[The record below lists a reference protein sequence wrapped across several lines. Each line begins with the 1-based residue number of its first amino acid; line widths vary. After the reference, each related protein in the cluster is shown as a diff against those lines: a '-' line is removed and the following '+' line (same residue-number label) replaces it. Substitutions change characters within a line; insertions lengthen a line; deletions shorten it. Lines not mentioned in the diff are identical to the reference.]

1 MPVTFPNE
9 SAEYR
14 TQRDELLNAEIA
26 LRRQMEAVAAMRRKL
41 PPGGLRPEDYVFD
54 GLGAD
59 GKPVQIRFSELF
71 SIGRDTLLMYNMMFP
86 RYPTDTREKPCHGEL
101 AALDIKDTPC
111 PSCTTLLDQLQGA
124 AAHVEAAGFNFVVVG
139 KTALENMLAL
149 ARDRGWRDLRMLSAA
164 KNSFKRDYHCEDEN
178 GNQLPLMSVFT
189 KGPDGVRHFWSS
201 ELTFAVADPGQ
212 DPRATGTIEPL
223 WNLMDFTPG
232 GRWDWQEGVND
243 AGPEDAKPA
252 LAAA

>member
-9 SAEYR
+9 SAGYR
-14 TQRDELLNAEIA
+14 AARDELLNAEIA

-41 PPGGLRPEDYVFD
+41 PPGGLLPKDYVFD

-59 GKPVQIRFSELF
+59 GKPAQIRFSELF
-71 SIGRDTLLMYNMMFP
+71 SPGRDTLLMYNMMFP

-101 AALDIKDTPC
+101 AGLEIKDTPC
-111 PSCTTLLDQLQGA
+111 PSCTALLDQLEGA

-139 KTALENMLAL
+139 KTALDNMLAL
-149 ARDRGWRDLRMLSAA
+149 ARDRGWKNMRMLSAA
-164 KNSFKRDYHCEDEN
+164 NNSFKRDYHCEDEN
-178 GNQLPLMSVFT
+178 GNQLPLISVFT
-189 KGPDGVRHFWSS
+189 KASDGIRHFWSS
-201 ELTFAVADPGQ
+201 ELNFAPADPGQ
-212 DPRATGTIEPL
+212 DPRAAGTIEPL
-223 WNLMDFTPG
+223 WNLMDFTPA
-232 GRWDWQEGVND
+232 GRPNWDEGFND